1 MSEFLPHLITTL
13 TDRVEGIQAILLYG
27 SQQHPQ
33 AVDMWSDYDVCIV
46 MNPSARIDE
55 SPFIQAVHDI
65 GTVVGSEVYRRRHS
79 VLYRTAMEFQS
90 SIYLLDATVSAYQE
104 WNNTVNRDQQTI
116 LFGHIEP
123 SSTPNTPPVT
133 HTVFRPDETAI
144 GPTWFKYMDTVKKFC
159 RQDNLIGMHLL
170 LDLIREYLVLEMV
183 ERDQRKRTNIHR
195 YGDHER
201 LPGGIQL
208 SQIDESDTMGVLD
221 YIARLASA
229 YDQKLVSLVEGYT
242 SRVHWVLEY
251 IERSKVYVSG

>member
-1 MSEFLPHLITTL
+1 MSEFLPHLIRTL
-13 TDRVEGIQAILLYG
+13 TERVDGIQAILLYG

-33 AVDMWSDYDVCIV
+33 VVDMWSDYDVCIV
-46 MNPSARIDE
+46 LNSSARIDE
-55 SPFIQAVHDI
+55 SAFIQAVNDI
-65 GTVVGSEVYRRRHS
+65 GTVVGREVYRRSHS

-90 SIYLLDATVSAYQE
+90 SMCLLDATVSEYQE
-104 WNNTVNRDQQTI
+104 WNSTVNRDQQTL
-116 LFGHIEP
+116 LFGHIEL
-123 SSTPNTPPVT
+123 SSTLNTSPIT
-133 HTVFRPDETAI
+133 HTAFPPDETAI
-144 GPTWFKYMDTVKKFC
+144 DPTWFKYIGAVKKFC

-201 LPGGIQL
+201 LPGAIQL
-208 SQIDESDTMGVLD
+208 SQTDESDTMGLLD
-221 YIARLASA
+221 FIAQLAAA

-251 IERSKVYVSG
+251 IERSKAYVSR